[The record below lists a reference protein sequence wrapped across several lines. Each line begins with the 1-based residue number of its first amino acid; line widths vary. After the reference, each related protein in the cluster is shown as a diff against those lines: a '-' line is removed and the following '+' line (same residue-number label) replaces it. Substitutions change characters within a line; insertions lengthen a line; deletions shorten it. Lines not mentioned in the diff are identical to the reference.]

1 MGLPFSQQLLSSSLL
16 DLSCSYH
23 PSNGVPL
30 GIRDSSH
37 GLQKR
42 KLQNLFQL
50 SSKDILLIAKGSGV
64 QCQ

>member
-1 MGLPFSQQLLSSSLL
+1 MGLPSSQQRLSSSLL
-16 DLSCSYH
+16 ALSCSYH

-30 GIRDSSH
+30 GILDSSH

-50 SSKDILLIAKGSGV
+50 SSKNILLIAKGSRV